1 MPPLGILPPQIH
13 QDTATNEV
21 IDPYTEAMVFGS
33 QFVALIIL
41 VFVIWG
47 ATTWVEKLQNWWKR
61 RAIRARRKAR
71 DKGLVGCLKDMRYG
85 TCSVVKRVKFA
96 EVVKVRLMVFDKQE
110 IVGEKERGR
119 CVEEMECMVSG
130 GMKRGDVK
138 TS

>member
-1 MPPLGILPPQIH
+1 
-13 QDTATNEV
+13 
-21 IDPYTEAMVFGS
+21 
-33 QFVALIIL
+33 
-41 VFVIWG
+41 
-47 ATTWVEKLQNWWKR
+47 
-61 RAIRARRKAR
+61 
-71 DKGLVGCLKDMRYG
+71 
-85 TCSVVKRVKFA
+85 VVKRVKFA